1 MRRPEHRLRVTRAR
15 RPGRSRERGL
25 GLIDGLIAL
34 AILAFGLLGMTRMQ
48 TNLVRQ
54 SSESQARLIAVQLG
68 DELLST
74 ALVDV
79 DNATC
84 YTVPATGT
92 CNSDAASARAEDWEA
107 RVLAALPGAVEA
119 GSVLDDER
127 LTVTITWTGKESGE
141 TRTLE
146 VTTDVRP

>member
-1 MRRPEHRLRVTRAR
+1 MKHSRV
-15 RPGRSRERGL
+15 RGV
-25 GLIDGLIAL
+25 GLLDGLIAL
-34 AILAFGLLGMTRMQ
+34 ALLAFGLLGMTRMQ

-54 SSESQARLIAVQLG
+54 GSESQARLTAAQLG

-79 DNATC
+79 DNAAC
-84 YTVPATGT
+84 YTVPAAGT
-92 CNSDAASARAEDWEA
+92 CNSAAASARAEAWVDSVE
-107 RVLAALPGAVEA
+107 AALPGDVEA
-119 GSVLDDER
+119 LATLDDEL